1 MDQLYILMKH
11 TVTSGFTLLEVL
23 ITVVIFSIGLLGLA
37 GLQVKGLTLAHD
49 SLLRTTA
56 TLLAND
62 MADRMRANMSAAQ
75 MGINSPYNNPAGL
88 GTGNPACMGKDNT
101 GQPIDAKCTPSEMAR
116 HDFYEWNGLLQG
128 LTASSWHAGMDAQ
141 LPLSNGVVCIDS
153 TPNDGSPANPQCD
166 NVQIN
171 SNISVFTIKIWWQ
184 ERKLD
189 QSNQYTVH
197 SYITSV
203 AL

>member
-1 MDQLYILMKH
+1 MKPAATH
-11 TVTSGFTLLEVL
+11 GFTLLEVL

-88 GTGNPACMGKDNT
+88 GIGNPGCMAKDNA
-101 GQPIDAKCTPSEMAR
+101 GQPMDTKCTPVEMAN
-116 HDFYEWNGLLQG
+116 HDFYEWNGLLKG
-128 LTASSWHAGMDAQ
+128 LTASNWHAAMDAQ
-141 LPLSNGVVCIDS
+141 LPLSNGIVCIDS
-153 TPNDGSPANPQCD
+153 TPNDGSPTNPQCD

-171 SNISVFTIKIWWQ
+171 SNLSVFTIKIWWQ

-189 QSNQYTVH
+189 QTNQYTVH